1 MSAPAPKSEF
11 TIDIDYTDA
20 DTGKK
25 YEGSFTFKYS
35 LSMADN
41 AAIGR
46 VRRQIMGGNP
56 ITSMQDE
63 NDYLLAQCQAEIPV
77 RAIAPIPAFWAAKQG
92 DDLPPDLVR
101 EIGTKMLS
109 EVQKVREQRA
119 AQAEQARSQ
128 MRKAQS

>member
-20 DTGKK
+20 DTGKR

-35 LSMADN
+35 LSMADS
-41 AAIGR
+41 ATIGR
-46 VRRQIMGGNP
+46 IRRQIMGGVAA
-56 ITSMQDE
+56 TSLHDD

-77 RAIAPIPAFWAAKQG
+77 RAITPIPAFWAAKQG

-119 AQAEQARSQ
+119 AQAEQARGQ